1 MEPNNSAKLNIKWID
16 KIINAYKRK
25 KLQLQQQLLQQ
36 QQLKLKE
43 FVCFED
49 VRKRM
54 NDAKQ
59 KLDRQKKIDKLQ
71 SNKSHWKGLT

>member
-16 KIINAYKRK
+16 KIITAYKRK

-36 QQLKLKE
+36 QQFKLKE

-54 NDAKQ
+54 SDAKQ

-71 SNKSHWKGLT
+71 SNKSHWKGLS